1 MHDGGTL
8 QVHLG
13 PYRSN
18 YLSMG
23 NENDKLPFDMDIVM
37 RDHVNLTT
45 DQRIHSENISI
56 VDEFHPMMSGINTS
70 VFAGIN
76 GGTHVALSGLDTSQ
90 VNAYNLPLVCRDGAP
105 GGTEGGRISDGG
117 TFHSLI
123 GDSEN
128 PSQSLLSTCNYG
140 QGGMIVTTIDVENPA
155 VSQPFGDSKFPLLSN
170 LIDFHLTPYPDGFEI
185 AGEGFHLT
193 IDGQTQSLDVLTG
206 AYQRTAIKSGA
217 TLEFSFE
224 SDVPGLIADWVI
236 ESADGG
242 TVTGWDGESLGDGNR
257 HVSQV
262 DPSTPVS
269 GTFCVS
275 DESAELGCKIDADWR
290 IWLYLH
296 DSEGHTRITNISI
309 YTNDIN
315 ADSTPPVAHVEIIQ
329 DSVFQELVEFVG
341 YQQTPTGKV
350 DDDGNWIMI
359 DSPKYRVRL
368 SDTGTTD
375 LKFSAANSSDIG
387 TGIMTYTWTISG
399 DGNQDHI
406 VQLPSSQVDW
416 HYTFRNLTPNQ
427 NPIMIE
433 LEVTDMRGQDSSP
446 TFRIFFEVVGE
457 QFGDDEPQVEM
468 DSINT
473 ADGESFSALEADIV
487 NITGTVTDNDISNE
501 CDVTVEAVL
510 DDISIL
516 DASPAVKTTN
526 HELGRYD
533 IQTNLCD
540 GDTYTLSLNISHLHS
555 DYDGSAGMIH
565 VRVTEGSYQVS
576 EQIQLYTVARCVANP
591 ESCEEDS
598 GNKASGSISGVAL
611 AGVGAT
617 LLIAILAIT
626 LFVVRGRR
634 NAPEGD
640 SVESFGG
647 VEEMDPVEAYVQQLV
662 AQGYDEQMARQY
674 ATQYYAQYYEK
685 QRGGG
690 G

>member
-1 MHDGGTL
+1 
-8 QVHLG
+8 
-13 PYRSN
+13 
-18 YLSMG
+18 
-23 NENDKLPFDMDIVM
+23 
-37 RDHVNLTT
+37 
-45 DQRIHSENISI
+45 
-56 VDEFHPMMSGINTS
+56 
-70 VFAGIN
+70 
-76 GGTHVALSGLDTSQ
+76 
-90 VNAYNLPLVCRDGAP
+90 
-105 GGTEGGRISDGG
+105 
-117 TFHSLI
+117 
-123 GDSEN
+123 
-128 PSQSLLSTCNYG
+128 
-140 QGGMIVTTIDVENPA
+140 
-155 VSQPFGDSKFPLLSN
+155 
-170 LIDFHLTPYPDGFEI
+170 
-185 AGEGFHLT
+185 
-193 IDGQTQSLDVLTG
+193 
-206 AYQRTAIKSGA
+206 
-217 TLEFSFE
+217 
-224 SDVPGLIADWVI
+224 
-236 ESADGG
+236 
-242 TVTGWDGESLGDGNR
+242 
-257 HVSQV
+257 
-262 DPSTPVS
+262 
-269 GTFCVS
+269 
-275 DESAELGCKIDADWR
+275 
-290 IWLYLH
+290 
-296 DSEGHTRITNISI
+296 
-309 YTNDIN
+309 
-315 ADSTPPVAHVEIIQ
+315 
-329 DSVFQELVEFVG
+329 
-341 YQQTPTGKV
+341 
-350 DDDGNWIMI
+350 MI